1 MIKNSKLC
9 VELADEN
16 TEMYSTIG
24 MSDNDSAI
32 VDDKSQTIQN
42 QTAII
47 SLILAFA
54 ALIVALYSNISSL
67 RTKVLGLYVKSHRSN
82 KNAYT
87 TYIAV
92 CNVTPN
98 STIEGKGKNAHL
110 PLTYFAKNDCHSKVE
125 IINAD
130 IITNTIECEY
140 MPKMEKGFAHP
151 IAAISSDKKRITI
164 KFDKLSYGNWFILK
178 LEHTGKFKS
187 DFQFEYD
194 IFGVV
199 IEAEYRKIDNLL
211 SKTYLPVS
219 IMTVSLVSIS
229 ACTGLITGSIW
240 PLVGSLVIT
249 AAYGIPALLVNKT
262 RVPYFLRKKVRKLIN
277 SK

>member
-1 MIKNSKLC
+1 MIRILKLY

-16 TEMYSTIG
+16 IEMCSTIG
-24 MSDNDSAI
+24 MSDNSFA
-32 VDDKSQTIQN
+32 VADDKNQMIQN

-54 ALIVALYSNISSL
+54 ALFVALYSNVSSL

-98 STIEGKGKNAHL
+98 SVIEGKGKNVRL
-110 PLTYFAKNDCHSKVE
+110 PLTYLAKNDCHSKVE
-125 IINAD
+125 IINAG
-130 IITNTIECEY
+130 IVTNMIECEY
-140 MPKMEKGFAHP
+140 MPKTEKGFAHP
-151 IAAISSDKKRITI
+151 AAAISPNRKCVTI
-164 KFDKLSYGNWFILK
+164 KFDKLSYGDWFILK
-178 LEHTGKFKS
+178 LEHTGKIKS
-187 DFQFEYD
+187 DFRFEYD
-194 IFGVV
+194 IFGVAV
-199 IEAEYRKIDNLL
+199 EAEYKKIDSLL
-211 SKTYLPVS
+211 SKAYIPV
-219 IMTVSLVSIS
+219 TFVTASLILIS
-229 ACTGLITGSIW
+229 VYITITTGSIW
-240 PLVGSLVIT
+240 LLVVSLMLSATYYVL
-249 AAYGIPALLVNKT
+249 ALLINKT